1 VPQVSIHRRGNKGV
15 RFFRTRAFEFE
26 LLRVLWAIPFN
37 GADVRETLSTVSS
50 ISEGDFD
57 SWYEAWSGLA
67 NSVARR
73 GSALSDSVSRGKA
86 ALRASNYMR
95 TAEFFLAGGDPRRPG
110 AAAFAREKFY
120 DALEALA
127 VDFTRSRIPYDGAV
141 METLFLR
148 SPVNAN
154 DDVLVVHGGFDSTPE
169 ELYFTIGAGA
179 LERGFHV
186 LIWEGPGQG
195 NLLREF
201 DRPFV
206 ADWERPAGVAL
217 DSLFE
222 QCRPRAVIGVGISLG
237 GHLLARSAAHMP
249 RYHGIVLFDFF
260 PAVGDAFAYR
270 VPERWRELFLRMP
283 AWLVPLVRL
292 YARHDRELAWGIA
305 NGEWTFGAHGIREL
319 VDRVRPFDDRG
330 WTSQIDTH
338 VLALVGEHEHFFDPG
353 LAEHFAARLTSA
365 RSTRLRELRQ
375 TDGGGDLHCQ
385 VGAIQVAH
393 EEIFDWIANTVL
405 ADGKFLDSR
414 EPTQPQREG
423 ARPAVQSASDAPVR
437 RIR

>member
-1 VPQVSIHRRGNKGV
+1 V

-26 LLRVLWAIPFN
+26 LLRVLWATPFA

-95 TAEFFLAGGDPRRPG
+95 TAEFFLAGDDPRRPG

-127 VDFTRSRIPYDGAV
+127 VDFTCSRIPYDGA
-141 METLFLR
+141 
-148 SPVNAN
+148 
-154 DDVLVVHGGFDSTPE
+154 GGFDSTPE

-206 ADWERPAGVAL
+206 ADWERPA
-217 DSLFE
+217 
-222 QCRPRAVIGVGISLG
+222 
-237 GHLLARSAAHMP
+237 
-249 RYHGIVLFDFF
+249 
-260 PAVGDAFAYR
+260 
-270 VPERWRELFLRMP
+270 
-283 AWLVPLVRL
+283 
-292 YARHDRELAWGIA
+292 
-305 NGEWTFGAHGIREL
+305 
-319 VDRVRPFDDRG
+319 
-330 WTSQIDTH
+330 
-338 VLALVGEHEHFFDPG
+338 
-353 LAEHFAARLTSA
+353 
-365 RSTRLRELRQ
+365 
-375 TDGGGDLHCQ
+375 
-385 VGAIQVAH
+385 
-393 EEIFDWIANTVL
+393 
-405 ADGKFLDSR
+405 
-414 EPTQPQREG
+414 
-423 ARPAVQSASDAPVR
+423 VQSASDAPVR
-437 RIR
+437 TIR